1 MVRQKSAKS
10 RNAWSHVP
18 WWSIAVPIAACIM
31 LAAIWGRS
39 AGWLLLS
46 IASALLIATVLV
58 AVHHAEV
65 IALRVGEP
73 YGTLVLALAVTVIEG
88 SLIVSMMMLGGAATA
103 ALARDTVYATVM
115 IICNGVIG
123 ICLLLGSLKH
133 HELTFRVDGTSPVLA
148 VLATLTTLTLVLPA
162 FTSSTPGPT
171 LSTSQLV
178 FAGVVSLVLYGV
190 FVFVQ
195 TVRHRDYFLPA
206 ADGSADEHAPP
217 PSNSLALISFGLLFL
232 ALLAV
237 VGLAKAISPSI
248 ETAVAEAGMPH
259 SVVGIAIAVMV
270 LLPETIAAVRAARR
284 NRMQISLN
292 LALGSAL
299 ATIGLTIPTVAVT
312 SIALGLPLTLGL
324 PPKEVAL
331 LALSL
336 LLSTMTL
343 GTGRGTVLHGAVHLV
358 LFVVFLFLAMV
369 P

>member
-1 MVRQKSAKS
+1 
-10 RNAWSHVP
+10 
-18 WWSIAVPIAACIM
+18 
-31 LAAIWGRS
+31 
-39 AGWLLLS
+39 
-46 IASALLIATVLV
+46 
-58 AVHHAEV
+58 
-65 IALRVGEP
+65 
-73 YGTLVLALAVTVIEG
+73 
-88 SLIVSMMMLGGAATA
+88 
-103 ALARDTVYATVM
+103 
-115 IICNGVIG
+115 
-123 ICLLLGSLKH
+123 
-133 HELTFRVDGTSPVLA
+133 
-148 VLATLTTLTLVLPA
+148 LVLPT
-162 FTSSTPGPT
+162 FTSTTPGPT

-178 FAGVVSLVLYGV
+178 FAGVVALVLYGV

-195 TVRHRDYFLPA
+195 TIRHRDYFLPP
-206 ADGSADEHAPP
+206 ADSADDEHAPA

-248 ETAVAEAGMPH
+248 ETAVAGAGMPH

-270 LLPETIAAVRAARR
+270 LLPETLAAVRAARR

-292 LALGSAL
+292 LSLGSAL